1 MRRSGLAS
9 FVVSVVLTLWLA
21 TAPKAADNDT
31 GPPEPLNCGD
41 DGVRQAC
48 IECDAGGP
56 LGCCDYDEDGNPTC
70 PIINE
75 PPTTGIARGKLA
87 LKLVDAG
94 LKLSVIRT
102 VSIKDGL
109 PVVKLKLKESFVS
122 PNVNKTVSLSATL
135 VGQDAAVGSLAYLVG
150 FMAMG
155 ESAAS
160 VIQGQGLSFVATSSG
175 TPRTCQES
183 FTPAECSALAT
194 QLSKAVDGALL
205 PGNGDERAKFLQS
218 VGMLGYPPCQFFC

>member
-1 MRRSGLAS
+1 MHRSGLAPLVMA
-9 FVVSVVLTLWLA
+9 VVVTVLLA
-21 TAPKAADNDT
+21 TALNAADNDN

-70 PIINE
+70 TIINE

-87 LKLVDAG
+87 VKIVDAG
-94 LKLSVIRT
+94 LKLSVIRK
-102 VSIKDGL
+102 VSVKDGQ

-122 PNVNKTVSLSATL
+122 PNVNKTVALSATL
-135 VGQDAAVGSLAYLVG
+135 VGPDAAVGSLAYVVG

-155 ESAAS
+155 EGAAS

-183 FTPAECSALAT
+183 FTPSECSALAT

-205 PGNGDERAKFLQS
+205 PGNGDERAGFLQS
-218 VGMLGYPPCQFFC
+218 VEMLGYPPCQSFC